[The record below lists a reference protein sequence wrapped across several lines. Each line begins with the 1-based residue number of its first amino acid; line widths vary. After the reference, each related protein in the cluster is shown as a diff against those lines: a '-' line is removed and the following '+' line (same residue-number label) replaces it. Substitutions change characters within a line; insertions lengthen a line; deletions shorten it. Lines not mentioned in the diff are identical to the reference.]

1 MAKNGWYTMKTLMLA
16 LSPCLLT
23 ACAMD
28 EIDADATPT
37 ATDEQSMIAALPTAL
52 GMRSGATAHADDA
65 SAATNAAAAL
75 AKIPLMKVPGG
86 EAKRGTFEI
95 PMSVDAGDGA
105 STADVIICT

>member
-28 EIDADATPT
+28 EIDADATLT
-37 ATDEQSMIAALPTAL
+37 ATDEQSMIAALPTAP
-52 GMRSGATAHADDA
+52 GMLSSAAAFADDA
-65 SAATNAAAAL
+65 SAATNAASAFAE
-75 AKIPLMKVPGG
+75 IPLMKVPGG

-95 PMSVDAGDGA
+95 GRA
-105 STADVIICT
+105 SCRKEGRCRGWARE